1 MTKRKSKSENTY
13 SIWLKS
19 ASKLDPPYDYFAF
32 AELANNSEALT
43 NSSYHQLLLKALSQA
58 NMANINN
65 ITSAINKYKSRNVV
79 NSAFNKSYTE
89 YWNAR
94 SSSESSTHLREES
107 TSVIKEVQ
115 DSVFSTIRKRIR
127 ITFASEDDAF
137 ESSSSNNQNTSTEEF
152 DIANHLKEGNIQ
164 FQVIHWFLHPHDGF
178 SVSTLA
184 TCVRDTDHNH

>member
-65 ITSAINKYKSRNVV
+65 ITSAINKYKV
-79 NSAFNKSYTE
+79 NLNLIKIIVYLTQ
-89 YWNAR
+89 
-94 SSSESSTHLREES
+94 SS
-107 TSVIKEVQ
+107 
-115 DSVFSTIRKRIR
+115 
-127 ITFASEDDAF
+127 
-137 ESSSSNNQNTSTEEF
+137 
-152 DIANHLKEGNIQ
+152 
-164 FQVIHWFLHPHDGF
+164 FLEP
-178 SVSTLA
+178 
-184 TCVRDTDHNH
+184 